1 MKVTRV
7 SVAQHL
13 GDYLRGTLPIAALVD
28 WAELAMCEGD
38 FDESEAALLADVVA
52 RIGVAD
58 VRSFGLTWEDCR
70 DMLRSLGLSARVDLV
85 AA

>member
-1 MKVTRV
+1 MKVNRD

-13 GDYLRGTLPIAALVD
+13 GDYLHGTLSIGGLVD
-28 WAELAMCEGD
+28 WAESAMCDGE
-38 FDESEAALLADVVA
+38 FDEAQNTVLSDIVA

-58 VRSFGLTWEDCR
+58 VRAFGLTWDECR
-70 DMLRSLGLSARVDLV
+70 EMLSALGFSAKVDLV

>member
-1 MKVTRV
+1 M
-7 SVAQHL
+7 
-13 GDYLRGTLPIAALVD
+13 Y
-28 WAELAMCEGD
+28 EGD
-38 FDESEAALLADVVA
+38 FDKTQAALLSDVVA

-58 VRSFGLTWEDCR
+58 VRAFGLTWEDCR